1 MKTMASL
8 FFAALLCVA
17 LLSGSTAAHAQD
29 SKLLAPKPTIKQPGL
44 AANAQDTKLL
54 NPKEDIEFFDAKEM
68 MMKWENFA
76 QDKGW
81 QAILKD
87 AKARGFKLGKDA
99 KKMWGAQGKAVIPD
113 DDGTISAKDKKVPV
127 IFCVFDLEKNEKGES
142 CSMLWSK
149 QGDKWYKA
157 YIVIPKGK
165 GIEDGQEWYVDE
177 KNNVQEAHSW
187 RKCFFK
193 KMPKICGPFCGG
205 AIAPCAL
212 AGGATVTAAG
222 IGAIAS
228 PAVFLGCMAAA
239 CGGCVTIVAIA
250 CAAP

>member
-1 MKTMASL
+1 MMASI
-8 FFAALLCVA
+8 A
-17 LLSGSTAAHAQD
+17 TKAQD
-29 SKLLAPKPTIKQPGL
+29 P
-44 AANAQDTKLL
+44 KLL
-54 NPKEDIEFFDAKEM
+54 NPKDDVDFFDAKEM
-68 MMKWENFA
+68 MDKWETFS

-81 QAILKD
+81 QAILKE

-99 KKMWGAQGKAVIPD
+99 KKMWGAHGKAIIPD
-113 DDGTISAKDKKVPV
+113 ENGKVNHKDKKVSI
-127 IFCVFDLEKNEKGES
+127 IFCVFDLDKNEKGES

-149 QGDKWYKA
+149 QGDIWYKA

-165 GIEDGQEWYVDE
+165 GIEDGKEWYVDD
-177 KNNVQEAHSW
+177 KGNVQEAHSW

-193 KMPKICGPFCGG
+193 RMPVICGAFCAG

-228 PAVFLGCMAAA
+228 PAVFLGCLAAA
-239 CGGCVTIVAIA
+239 CGGCVTVVAVA